1 MEKSKTILQLFNLYK
16 NDIYKMDSS
25 YYEILKKIG
34 EQEKL
39 LNETLTDEQK
49 NILSKINLY
58 KNEQTEY
65 MNQHIFKYAYSL
77 SNKLLIESL
86 TGSTVKEN

>member
-1 MEKSKTILQLFNLYK
+1 MEESKTILQLFNLYK
-16 NDIYKMDSS
+16 NDIYKMDSN

-58 KNEQTEY
+58 KDAQKEY
-65 MNQHIFKYAYSL
+65 MNQHILKYAYFL

-86 TGSTVKEN
+86 TGSTFKEN